1 VASQPVAKATA
12 YKPSADF
19 KPSDTSGLK
28 EGMKVE
34 HPKFGFGSVV
44 KIEHLGAER
53 KARINFNDFGEKT
66 LLLSFAKLKIHEN

>member
-1 VASQPVAKATA
+1 VSTQPVPKATA

-19 KPSDTSGLK
+19 APSDTKGLK

-34 HPKFGFGSVV
+34 HPKFGFGTVLKMEEV
-44 KIEHLGAER
+44 GAER
-53 KARINFNDFGEKT
+53 KAKINFADFGEKT